1 MDLLPRVG
9 LVPWAGSAGCQAMAS
24 WSANKSGRIE
34 PLGRRF
40 FEQVLE
46 EMQPVMPSIPAV
58 SLTEARTRPEHSFAV
73 RGGSA
78 AIRRDPAAAALASVA
93 GSPGS

>member
-1 MDLLPRVG
+1 MERESFWFFG
-9 LVPWAGSAGCQAMAS
+9 EGGEE
-24 WSANKSGRIE
+24 SGRIE
-34 PLGRRF
+34 PLGRGF

-46 EMQPVMPSIPAV
+46 GMQPVMPGIPAV

-73 RGGSA
+73 RDGSA
-78 AIRRDPAAAALASVA
+78 AIRRDPLASVASVA